1 MHNAPIGVN
10 NLTAIRFVS
19 HPGILRPLF
28 RLAQA
33 GAPWTHCEAVTPDG
47 KYLGAMLIGGVQ
59 ERERDYDAG
68 KFDHEKFVTLRTTA
82 AQEAAFFA
90 FLRDK
95 IGQQYDPIAV
105 LYFFGLFSSRN
116 WEDPGA
122 WECTELIAAAL
133 IACGWLPENKE
144 VPACRLT
151 PANLY
156 WYTSALE
163 AMSNGGADA

>member
-1 MHNAPIGVN
+1 MIT
-10 NLTAIRFVS
+10 LRFVS

-33 GAPWTHCEAVTPDG
+33 GAPWTHCEGVTEDG
-47 KYLGAMLIGGVQ
+47 KYLGAMLRGGVQ
-59 ERERDYDAG
+59 ERERGYDAG
-68 KFDHEKFVTLRTTA
+68 AFDHEILVDLKTTDEQA
-82 AQEAAFFA
+82 DSFLA

-95 IGQQYDPIAV
+95 IGQPYDPIAV
-105 LYFFGLFSSRN
+105 LYFFGFFSSRN
-116 WEDPGA
+116 WEDPGQ

-133 IACGWLPENKE
+133 IECGWLPENKN

-156 WYTSALE
+156 WYTSNLQ